1 MTAKQGAFS
10 SIQRL
15 SIAEDVVKSFTG
27 KDITDTKEALP
38 QQDKPLILEDEGFN
52 NTFGNNTDLFNNQG
66 LQDITNTTE
75 QKITDPT
82 NNQIIHD
89 LNDEK
94 DPKKIDTRKI
104 IKNDV
109 DEFGQPRL
117 IERKSRGKMFFV
129 SNPLFKGS
137 GLNSRGEETH
147 MVYVKNGIRSVY
159 PDRTYRKS
167 DTLVSSSRLLVRIA
181 DLFDKQ

>member
-1 MTAKQGAFS
+1 M
-10 SIQRL
+10 
-15 SIAEDVVKSFTG
+15 
-27 KDITDTKEALP
+27 
-38 QQDKPLILEDEGFN
+38 
-52 NTFGNNTDLFNNQG
+52 
-66 LQDITNTTE
+66 QDITNTTE
-75 QKITDPT
+75 QRNTDPT

-94 DPKKIDTRKI
+94 DPKKMDTSKI

-137 GLNSRGEETH
+137 ELNSRGEKTH
-147 MVYVKNGIRSVY
+147 MVYVKNGVRSVY
-159 PDRTYRKS
+159 PDRTYRKFVQ
-167 DTLVSSSRLLVRIA
+167 VSSYSGVGLHVP
-181 DLFDKQ
+181 

>member
-1 MTAKQGAFS
+1 M
-10 SIQRL
+10 
-15 SIAEDVVKSFTG
+15 
-27 KDITDTKEALP
+27 DTS
-38 QQDKPLILEDEGFN
+38 
-52 NTFGNNTDLFNNQG
+52 
-66 LQDITNTTE
+66 
-75 QKITDPT
+75 
-82 NNQIIHD
+82 
-89 LNDEK
+89 
-94 DPKKIDTRKI
+94 KI

-137 GLNSRGEETH
+137 ELNSRGEKTH

-167 DTLVSSSRLLVRIA
+167 DTLVSSCRVLVRIA
-181 DLFDKQ
+181 DLFDKQYKITCILQSTISWQSSVCATVITDHLFILAKIFGTG